1 MSRLRQRNLVGDLAR
16 AALRVDRIANREIQG
31 WLPGT
36 ASKRRVQRLGR
47 KLEAAVPGVE
57 VAIHYS
63 RAHREIAKILIDGQ
77 DIRKLLPVIKSP
89 PPGSA
94 AFAAGMMKMRR
105 ATTVRRA
112 RRQAVSR
119 CVAGHPRQPLFRRT
133 SARRRRSPAATRAGP
148 PGDGGSDDPAP
159 GEARRPDLTR
169 PQS

>member
-1 MSRLRQRNLVGDLAR
+1 MSRLRPRNRVGDLAR
-16 AALRVDRIANREIQG
+16 AALRVDRIANRAIRG
-31 WLPGT
+31 WPAVT
-36 ASKRRVQRLGR
+36 PRRVRRLGR
-47 KLEAAVPGVE
+47 KLEAAVPGVQ
-57 VAIHYS
+57 VVTCYS
-63 RAHREIAKILIDGQ
+63 RAHREITKFLIDGQ
-77 DIRKLLPVIKSP
+77 DIRDLLPVIKSQ

-94 AFAAGMMKMRR
+94 AFAAGMLRMRR
-105 ATTVRRA
+105 TVAVRRA
-112 RRQAVSR
+112 RHQAVSR